1 MLQEDLNNVN
11 KEPQSS
17 EVLKK
22 DKKAKDP
29 NELNVWKRATLLAL
43 GLIGLNI
50 LAFILT
56 YAFRV
61 IPRSDRSAAV
71 NLVAYSLLIILMIT
85 VVALDIPKHLKE
97 FKGWKPYVF
106 GLVFG
111 VGIIVFDI
119 LYTNFVN
126 LFYPINT
133 SSNES
138 GVRSIID
145 LFPFA
150 SIIILGIVGPLCEEL
165 AYRVGL
171 FGLLKKV
178 NRVLAYAVTG
188 LVFGLLHFDFTSPDL
203 ITELIFLPTYI
214 APGIILSV
222 AYDLFG
228 LPCSWF
234 AHSLNNLFAV
244 ILNIIAGYLQ

>member
-1 MLQEDLNNVN
+1 MLQEKDNNVN
-11 KEPQSS
+11 NTAQSD
-17 EVLKK
+17 EVLKTR
-22 DKKAKDP
+22 KKKKDP
-29 NELNVWKRATLLAL
+29 NELAIWQRVTLLAL
-43 GLIGLNI
+43 GLIGLNVI
-50 LAFILT
+50 AFILT

-71 NLVAYSLLIILMIT
+71 NLATYSLLVILMIT
-85 VVALDIPKHLKE
+85 VVAVDIPKHISK

-106 GLVFG
+106 GIVFG
-111 VGIIVFDI
+111 VGIILFDI
-119 LYTNFVN
+119 FYSNFVN
-126 LFYPINT
+126 LFYPIET
-133 SSNES
+133 SSNEA
-138 GVRSIID
+138 GVRSIIG
-145 LFPFA
+145 LHPFA

>member
-1 MLQEDLNNVN
+1 MFSEEENIANKSEQREPVLNNGRTQG
-11 KEPQSS
+11 ELPP
-17 EVLKK
+17 LKR
-22 DKKAKDP
+22 
-29 NELNVWKRATLLAL
+29 L
-43 GLIGLNI
+43 
-50 LAFILT
+50 
-56 YAFRV
+56 
-61 IPRSDRSAAV
+61 
-71 NLVAYSLLIILMIT
+71 SLLIIGSAGLFFVSFIAILFVLHTTKEYQSAIT
-85 VVALDIPKHLKE
+85 VIISYFVVFAVLIGVLAIDIPKYLE
-97 FKGWKPYVF
+97 DFKNYKKYLY

-111 VGIIVFDI
+111 AGIILFTF

-178 NRVLAYAVTG
+178 NRVVAYVVSA
-188 LVFGLLHFDFTSPDL
+188 LIFGFLHFDFTSANL
-203 ITELIFLPTYI
+203 INELIFLPTYI
-214 APGIILSV
+214 APGVLLAV

-228 LPCSWF
+228 LPCSWV

-244 ILNIIAGYLQ
+244 IIQIIAGYLM